1 MSAPGLKMIVA
12 GPCSAESEKL
22 CLDVAAGLARTGY
35 VDLFRGGVWKPRT
48 LRGMY
53 EGPGNDGLKYL
64 LAVRDQYKLPVVTE
78 AATTAHVEAVLKAGL
93 DAIWVGARTVT
104 DPFSVQELANA
115 LQGSNIRILVKNPL
129 VPDVRLWAG
138 AVDRLL
144 NKGLNVEALIHRGF
158 VTYNES
164 KFRNEPLWVLMAE
177 MRTRF
182 PDIKIIADPSH
193 MAGNSFYV
201 AGLAAQAKEM
211 EADGLMIEVHS
222 DPPSALSDANQ
233 QITPAE
239 FVFLIDSL
247 CGKQSTSLHDA
258 SLEAL
263 RREIDE
269 TDERL
274 LRILAQR
281 IDIVKRMGIVKRDAG
296 MTIMQGGRWK
306 SLVEDRL
313 NRAAALDLNDEFIRE
328 LLQVIH
334 DESLRIQM
342 AIINKDQNE

>member
-1 MSAPGLKMIVA
+1 MTASGFKLIVA
-12 GPCSAESEKL
+12 GPCAAESEKL

-35 VDLFRGGVWKPRT
+35 VDMFRGGVWKPRT

-53 EGPGNDGLKYL
+53 EGPGDDGLKYL
-64 LAVRDQYKLPVVTE
+64 LAVRDQYKFPVVTE
-78 AATTAHVEAVLKAGL
+78 AATTKHVEAVLKAGL
-93 DAIWVGARTVT
+93 DAIWIGARTVT

-158 VTYNES
+158 VTYAES

-177 MRTRF
+177 MRTRY
-182 PDIKIIADPSH
+182 PEIKIIADPSH

-222 DPPSALSDANQ
+222 DPEKALSDANQ
-233 QITPAE
+233 QISPDD
-239 FVFLIDSL
+239 FSFLIGSL
-247 CGKQSTSLHDA
+247 CGKVTASLHDE
-258 SLEAL
+258 SLDAL

-281 IDIVKRMGIVKRDAG
+281 LDIVKRMGVVKRDAG

-306 SLVEDRL
+306 TLVEDRL
-313 NRAAALDLNDEFIRE
+313 NRAKSLNLEDEFIRE
-328 LLQVIH
+328 MLSVLH
-334 DESLRIQM
+334 DESLRIQLSIM
-342 AIINKDQNE
+342 NKEK

>member
-1 MSAPGLKMIVA
+1 MSAKGFKMIVA

-22 CLDVAAGLARTGY
+22 CLDVAASLARTGY
-35 VDLFRGGVWKPRT
+35 VDMFRGGVWKPRT

-64 LAVRDQYKLPVVTE
+64 LAVRDQYKFPVVTE

-93 DAIWVGARTVT
+93 DAIWIGARTVT

-115 LQGSNIRILVKNPL
+115 LQGSGIRILVKNPL
-129 VPDVRLWAG
+129 VPDIRLWAG

-158 VTYNES
+158 VTYSES
-164 KFRNEPLWVLMAE
+164 KFRNEPLWVLMSE

-201 AGLAAQAKEM
+201 AGLAAVAKEM

-222 DPPSALSDANQ
+222 DPPTALSDANQ
-233 QITPAE
+233 QITPDE
-239 FVFLIDSL
+239 FAFLISSL
-247 CGKQSTSLHDA
+247 CGEKVGSLSDA

-281 IDIVKRMGIVKRDAG
+281 LDIVKRMGAVKRDAG
-296 MTIMQGGRWK
+296 MTIMQAGRWK
-306 SLVEDRL
+306 SLVDDRMK
-313 NRAAALDLNDEFIRE
+313 RAEALSLSTSFVRD
-328 LLQVIH
+328 LLQVLH
-334 DESLRIQM
+334 DESLRIQLS
-342 AIINKDQNE
+342 ILNKGKE

>member
-1 MSAPGLKMIVA
+1 M
-12 GPCSAESEKL
+12 
-22 CLDVAAGLARTGY
+22 
-35 VDLFRGGVWKPRT
+35 
-48 LRGMY
+48 
-53 EGPGNDGLKYL
+53 
-64 LAVRDQYKLPVVTE
+64 
-78 AATTAHVEAVLKAGL
+78 
-93 DAIWVGARTVT
+93 
-104 DPFSVQELANA
+104 
-115 LQGSNIRILVKNPL
+115 
-129 VPDVRLWAG
+129 PDVRLWAG

-158 VTYNES
+158 VTYAES

-201 AGLAAQAKEM
+201 AGLAAQAREM

-222 DPPSALSDANQ
+222 DPPTALSDANQ

-239 FVFLIDSL
+239 FTFLIDSL
-247 CGKQSTSLHDA
+247 CGKETKSLFDA

-269 TDERL
+269 ADERL
-274 LRILAQR
+274 IRILAQR
-281 IDIVKRMGIVKRDAG
+281 LDIVKRMGVVKRDAG

-313 NRAAALDLNDEFIRE
+313 KRAESLGLNDEFIRE

-342 AIINKDQNE
+342 EIINRENESGS

>member
-1 MSAPGLKMIVA
+1 MSAKGFKMIVA

-35 VDLFRGGVWKPRT
+35 VDMFRGGVWKPRT

-64 LAVRDQYKLPVVTE
+64 LAVRDQYKFPVVTE
-78 AATTAHVEAVLKAGL
+78 AATTAHVESVLKAGL
-93 DAIWVGARTVT
+93 DAIWIGARTVT

-129 VPDVRLWAG
+129 VPDIRLWAG

-158 VTYNES
+158 VTYSES
-164 KFRNEPLWVLMAE
+164 KFRNEPLWVLMSE
-177 MRTRF
+177 MRSRF
-182 PDIKIIADPSH
+182 PEIKIIADPSH

-222 DPPSALSDANQ
+222 DPPTALSDANQ
-233 QITPAE
+233 QITPDE
-239 FVFLIDSL
+239 FSFLISSL
-247 CGKQSTSLHDA
+247 CDEKSGSLTDA

-281 IDIVKRMGIVKRDAG
+281 LDIVKRMGAVKRDAG
-296 MTIMQGGRWK
+296 MTIMQAGRWK
-306 SLVEDRL
+306 SLVDDRMK
-313 NRAAALDLNDEFIRE
+313 RAAEMDLNTAFVRD
-328 LLQVIH
+328 LLQVLH
-334 DESLRIQM
+334 DESLRIQLS
-342 AIINKDQNE
+342 ILNKDKEQ